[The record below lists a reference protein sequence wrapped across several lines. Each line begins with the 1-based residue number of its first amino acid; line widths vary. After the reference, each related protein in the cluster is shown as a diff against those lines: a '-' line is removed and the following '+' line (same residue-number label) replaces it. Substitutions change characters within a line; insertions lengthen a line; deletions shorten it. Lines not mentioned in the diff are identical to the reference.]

1 MCKMPHHQ
9 SIVKWLRDWLFL
21 KGVERERA
29 TYRGKQTHSR
39 SCPESDPCKTRG
51 TEYTHARA
59 SHGGAGRAPACY
71 TTPARYLLG
80 LLVSYRAT
88 QVAVARL
95 QAQ

>member
-1 MCKMPHHQ
+1 MCKMPYHQ

-29 TYRGKQTHSR
+29 TYRGKQTHPR

-71 TTPARYLLG
+71 TTPAGYLLG
-80 LLVSYRAT
+80 LLV
-88 QVAVARL
+88 
-95 QAQ
+95 